1 MATNPTDLVP
11 LVDEFRNSLEDCQ
24 ELYASAAQVCLFAHL
39 LPAGESE
46 GDFVERMIDLSHGL
60 MMRIFVDVAYED
72 DGWARESLVLAAEL
86 FEHVWSKR
94 LKQRQLRAALDRFRH
109 EGGLGWETLVGPF
122 ARLAP
127 FRHRTHQL
135 QTVVM
140 RMANLVVKA
149 NGRLTPE
156 EVARLRGVQAQLRRV
171 LDPVPL
177 AGGNH
182 DDEKPPHGSQV
193 VEPMAVPPGLGRGRE
208 TMPQRETIPQ
218 PQRQDTR
225 QRGSHERPVVRVDNR
240 PAEERL
246 EESLAELDAL
256 IGLGAIKQEVRG
268 LINLLKLQKAR
279 AEFELPH
286 TSVTLHSV
294 FSGNP
299 GTGKTTVA
307 RLLGRIFNALGLL
320 SSGHLVETDRSG
332 LVAEYAGQ
340 TAPKS
345 HNRIDEALDGV
356 LFIDEAYS
364 LFAEHGDDPY
374 GAEAL
379 QVLLKRMEDDRNRL
393 VIILAGYPR
402 PLERLLHSNPG
413 LFSRFSRQFHFP
425 DYSATELGRI
435 FESLCRQNRY
445 VLPAATRGRL
455 LAGFSYL
462 VAHRDEHFGNGRLAR
477 NVFERAVS
485 RLANRITNIVPLTRE
500 LLTTLEPDDIEMEG
514 VPAAVWEK
522 LSGTA
527 TMVQIPCPGCRQ
539 ASRLSLDHLGQRVE
553 CPRCRHH
560 FVADWGELVES
571 N

>member
-11 LVDEFRNSLEDCQ
+11 LVDEFRNALDDCQ
-24 ELYASAAQVCLFAHL
+24 VLYASAAQDCVLAHL

-46 GDFVERMIDLSHGL
+46 GDFLERMIDLSHGL
-60 MMRIFVDVAYED
+60 MMRIFVEVAYADEN
-72 DGWARESLVLAAEL
+72 WAPESLVLAAEL
-86 FEHVWSKR
+86 FEHIWARR
-94 LKQRQLRAALDRFRH
+94 LKRRQLREALDRFRLQD
-109 EGGLGWETLVGPF
+109 GVGWEAVLSPF

-135 QTVVM
+135 QTVVL
-140 RMANLVVKA
+140 RLANLVVKA

-156 EVARLRGVQAQLRRV
+156 EVARLRGVQAELRRV

-177 AGGNH
+177 AGGDKEDVLGPVREVSPDGQH
-182 DDEKPPHGSQV
+182 RRV
-193 VEPMAVPPGLGRGRE
+193 VQQ
-208 TMPQRETIPQ
+208 MPASRDRAPSAST
-218 PQRQDTR
+218 
-225 QRGSHERPVVRVDNR
+225 HERPAVRVDNR
-240 PAEERL
+240 PPEERL

-256 IGLGAIKQEVRG
+256 IGLEAIKQEVRG

-279 AEFELPH
+279 EQFELPH
-286 TSVTLHSV
+286 TQVTLHSV

-320 SSGHLVETDRSG
+320 ASGHLIETDRSG

-340 TAPKS
+340 TAPRTHKK
-345 HNRIDEALDGV
+345 IDEALDGV

-402 PLERLLHSNPG
+402 PLERLLRSNPG
-413 LFSRFSRQFHFP
+413 LSSRFSRQFQFP
-425 DYSATELGRI
+425 DYSAPELGRI

-462 VAHRDEHFGNGRLAR
+462 LGHRDEHFGNGRLAR

-485 RLANRITNIVPLTRE
+485 RLANRITDIVPLTRE

-514 VPAAVWEK
+514 VPAAVWDK
-522 LSGTA
+522 LAAAG
-527 TMVQIPCPGCRQ
+527 TMVHIPCPGCRQ
-539 ASRLSLDHLGQRVE
+539 TSRLPLDHLGQRVE

-560 FVADWGELVES
+560 FVADWGELV
-571 N
+571 